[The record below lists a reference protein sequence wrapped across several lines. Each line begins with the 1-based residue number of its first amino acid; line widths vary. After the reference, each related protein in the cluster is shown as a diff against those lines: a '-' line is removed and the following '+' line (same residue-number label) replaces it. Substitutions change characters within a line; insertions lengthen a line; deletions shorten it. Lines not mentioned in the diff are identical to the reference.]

1 MFTYEELLKNRRSI
15 RNYKDKK
22 IDPKILQEIL
32 NDACQAPSASNKQ
45 PWEFIVIQDQKL
57 MEKISDESKKNLL
70 REIKVDSD
78 SQLKQYEKLLR
89 ERSNVFY
96 NAPCLVIIAGKNE
109 GRFFQRDCAL
119 AAAYFMFAAT
129 ARNLGTCW
137 VGLGAE
143 IEDAALKKEI
153 GLPENREIAATLIV
167 GYPQEIPAANVRQPK
182 ILKMIL
188 SDAH

>member
-15 RNYKDKK
+15 RNYQDKK
-22 IDPKILQEIL
+22 ISSEVLQEIL
-32 NDACQAPSASNKQ
+32 NDTCQAPSAMNRQ

-57 MEKISDESKKNLL
+57 MERISDESKSNLL
-70 REIKVDSD
+70 REIENDSD
-78 SQLKQYEKLLR
+78 SERKKYEKMLR

-109 GRFFQRDCAL
+109 SEFFQRDCAL

-137 VGLGAE
+137 IGFGE
-143 IEDAALKKEI
+143 KISDPGLKKEI
-153 GLPENREIAATLIV
+153 GLPEDREIGATLIV
-167 GYPQEIPAANVRQPK
+167 GYSQETPVASPRQPK
-182 ILKMIL
+182 ILKMIG
-188 SDAH
+188 